1 MQINLSNI
9 NWKQLGLYVVILVL
23 ASMLFAKCKN
33 ENLQLATIKA
43 LKTENTSYKLKN
55 GQLVTSSKTL
65 IATNEKQ
72 AVELIGNTE
81 TIKQLTDEFSKV
93 KSITKYVEKIKIDTV
108 QIVYK
113 DSVPYEFE
121 KSGKIVN
128 EDYSLNY
135 KSNQKGIDITDLSLE
150 NNNVT
155 IVTGIKKKWFWG
167 NETITTDITNSN
179 KLIKIGEMQHV
190 EIQPKKKF
198 YETTVFKIGIGV
210 LAGTLITR

>member
-179 KLIKIGEMQHV
+179 KLIKIGELQHV

>member
-9 NWKQLGLYVVILVL
+9 NWKQLGLYIVIIVL
-23 ASMLFAKCKN
+23 ASMLFVKYKA
-33 ENLQLATIKA
+33 ENSHLATIESLTAK
-43 LKTENTSYKLKN
+43 NTSYVLKN
-55 GQLVTSSKTL
+55 GQLVTSQKTL
-65 IATNEKQ
+65 IASNEKQ
-72 AVELIGNTE
+72 AVEIIGNTE
-81 TIKQLTDEFSKV
+81 TIKQLTDKFSKV
-93 KSITKYVEKIKIDTV
+93 KSITKYVEKVKIDTV

-113 DSVPYEFE
+113 DSVPCEFE
-121 KSGKIVN
+121 KSGNVLTK
-128 EDYSLNY
+128 EYSLNY

-167 NETITTDITNSN
+167 KETITTDITNSN
-179 KLIKIGEMQHV
+179 KLIKIGELQHV